1 MLLPWLPSPLSFS
14 EGVQASRP
22 GNRSQFQQPLEALRK
37 RAECEGREALVS
49 RLRHRRSS
57 VSCHAMAQILSIPKQ
72 VRIPVLLVIGSGTAV
87 LVAVALQLPANLEW
101 SHFLLWVTMTLI
113 AAAAPVRL
121 EPGVVIHTTTASLIA
136 AIFDSALPQPFAACW
151 VAFLGTIEI
160 RDIRRELPWY
170 GTLYNRFN
178 YVLSAF
184 AAWATLYL
192 VEPRLST
199 YGALGVLVQI
209 VAVGGTFAAVNLFL
223 VVVTVSLRE
232 KTPISRVWSVALG
245 HILPGLIT
253 LVPLGWLMSQVA
265 LKVSIWAALLFMAP
279 LLLARYSFMKYAETR
294 SLFFGTVSALS
305 QAIDAKDGFTR
316 GHADRVSRI
325 AGALARELRLGERE
339 IEQIELAGLLHDI
352 GKIGVEDRI
361 LMKPA
366 RLEADEQE
374 LMRRHPIYGASI
386 LEPSAALR
394 PLVPLVLHHHES
406 FDGSGYPE
414 GLSGD
419 QIPLGSR
426 VIIVADAY
434 EAMTSDR
441 IYRKAIGHD
450 AAMQQLNRYKSVQFD
465 PNVVRALET
474 LLERRGAAAFEGS
487 DLPPIN
493 YETLAEL
500 RKRLATEPAERSS
513 SAG

>member
-1 MLLPWLPSPLSFS
+1 MT
-14 EGVQASRP
+14 QD
-22 GNRSQFQQPLEALRK
+22 Q
-37 RAECEGREALVS
+37 
-49 RLRHRRSS
+49 
-57 VSCHAMAQILSIPKQ
+57 SIPKQ
-72 VRIPVLLVIGSGTAV
+72 VRVPVLLVIASGTTV
-87 LVAVALQLPANLEW
+87 LGAVAFQLPPTVEW
-101 SHFLLWVTMTLI
+101 SHFLLWIAMTLI

-121 EPGVVIHTTTASLIA
+121 EAGVVIHTTTASLIA
-136 AIFDSALPQPFAACW
+136 AIFDTALPQPFAACW
-151 VAFLGTIEI
+151 VAFLGTVEI

-184 AAWATLYL
+184 AAWTTLYL
-192 VEPRLST
+192 VEPKLSA
-199 YGALGVLVQI
+199 YGPIGVLGQI
-209 VAVGGTFAAVNLFL
+209 VAVGATFAAINLFL

-232 KTPISRVWSVALG
+232 KAPISRVWSVAIG
-245 HILPGLIT
+245 NILPGLIT

-294 SLFFGTVSALS
+294 NLFFGTVSALS

-325 AGALARELRLGERE
+325 AGALAREMRLGEHQ

-361 LMKPA
+361 LMKPD

-394 PLVPLVLHHHES
+394 PLVPLVLYHHER
-406 FDGSGYPE
+406 FDGTGYPE
-414 GLSGD
+414 GLRGD
-419 QIPLGSR
+419 EIPLGSR
-426 VIIVADAY
+426 IIIVADAY

-441 IYRKAIGHD
+441 IYRKSIGHE
-450 AAMQQLNRYKSVQFD
+450 AAMQQLNRHKSVQFD
-465 PNVVRALET
+465 PDVVRALEK
-474 LLERRGAAAFEGS
+474 LLERRGATAFESS
-487 DLPPIN
+487 DLPAIN

-500 RKRLATEPAERSS
+500 RKRLANPPAERAS